1 MNAGEAA
8 DAVHHVAPQSAHRGP
23 RKMRLG
29 EAGIEFFV
37 IGEFAGGDFRI
48 GHYAIRRGLRR
59 ATHVR
64 NSEPASIEPSRN
76 SVHLEIGSPGPK
88 QPQLISWW
96 LRKAC
101 SMAAKK
107 IARVSE
113 TAVAERRSSQPKI
126 SNRPSATSNHGMVR
140 ARGSM

>member
-1 MNAGEAA
+1 
-8 DAVHHVAPQSAHRGP
+8 
-23 RKMRLG
+23 MRLS
-29 EAGIEFFV
+29 EAGIEFLV
-37 IGEFAGGDFRI
+37 VGEFARGDFRI

-59 ATHVR
+59 AIHVS
-64 NSEPASIEPSRN
+64 NSEPASIEPSRS

-88 QPQLISWW
+88 QPQLIAWW

-113 TAVAERRSSQPKI
+113 TAVAEMRRKRPKI
-126 SNRPSATSNHGMVR
+126 SNKPSATSNQGTVR
-140 ARGSM
+140 ASGSMRSEERRVGKECRSRWAPSHI